1 MAYDPTA
8 PIIHTDSTRLKGQS
22 SIIKV
27 LDFDFGTFVIEEINM
42 DTVWPAG
49 DPCPRDKESLNIF
62 HERKTKHVDSAPVSI
77 NLNEK
82 EGNAYIDL

>member
-8 PIIHTDSTRLKGQS
+8 PIIQTDSVKKGQQS
-22 SIIKV
+22 VIKT
-27 LDFDFGTFVIEEINM
+27 LDYDFGTFVIEEINM

-62 HERKTKHVDSAPVSI
+62 HERKTKHVDSGPYV
-77 NLNEK
+77 
-82 EGNAYIDL
+82 

>member
-8 PIIHTDSTRLKGQS
+8 PVIRTGSVKKSQDSV
-22 SIIKV
+22 IKT

-62 HERKTKHVDSAPVSI
+62 RERKSKSTQH
-77 NLNEK
+77 E
-82 EGNAYIDL
+82 

>member
-8 PIIHTDSTRLKGQS
+8 PIIQTNSTKRSQDSV
-22 SIIKV
+22 IKT
-27 LDFDFGTFVIEEINM
+27 LEYDFGTFIVEEINM

-49 DPCPRDKESLNIF
+49 DPCPTDKETLVIF
-62 HERKTKHVDSAPVSI
+62 HERKSKSVDSAPLHI

-82 EGNAYIDL
+82 ESNAHIDI